1 MSSTESASPASGV
14 SLDRSRSASPRPVI
28 VHIPRRF
35 TKTEWGGTE
44 TVIFHLVAELN
55 KIGYDSVIYTSDLL
69 AKAGGDDV
77 NGVRVKRFRGF
88 YPRWGLSR
96 AAKTQLDYRGG
107 NYFSLSLFFSLLFT
121 PRLCAIHLHTG
132 GFMGAMGRLV
142 ARLRRLPYVISIHGG
157 SLALPPEQMR
167 QLLAPL
173 AGSFNWGKA
182 LELIFPIKNVYR
194 DAAAILC
201 LSEEE
206 RRLNAEKYPRS
217 KVLSSPNG
225 VDSERFAAADGAAFR
240 AKYGL
245 AAETQMLLCVGSFH
259 EQKNQLALLEA
270 FRLLQGEKL
279 PNLRLVLIGVCYDES
294 YLQMLQERTH
304 ACGLEQSVVFIRD
317 LPYDSPDLANAFA
330 AADLFVLPSIYEPFG
345 IVVLEA
351 WSAHTPVVSGKLGGM
366 ADYGRDGEN
375 LCFADVQSPEDIAQ
389 KVAAVLTNPALAAR
403 LADGGKETAREY
415 SWAAIV
421 RRMLPLYGK
430 GDAEAAQ
437 SVEG

>member
-1 MSSTESASPASGV
+1 MSSAETASPASSG
-14 SLDRSRSASPRPVI
+14 SADQRRAALARPVV

-44 TVIFHLVAELN
+44 TVIYHLVAELN

-69 AKAGGDDV
+69 AEAGADKV
-77 NGVRVKRFRGF
+77 NGVRVRRFRGF

-107 NYFSLSLFFSLLFT
+107 NYFSLSLFFALLFT
-121 PRLCAIHLHTG
+121 RHLQAIHLHTG

-142 ARLRRLPYVISIHGG
+142 AKVRRVPYVISIHGG
-157 SLALPPEQMR
+157 SLALPAEQM
-167 QLLAPL
+167 QKLLAPL
-173 AGSFNWGKA
+173 KGSFNWGKV
-182 LELIFPIKNVYR
+182 LEVLFPIKNVYR
-194 DAAAILC
+194 DATAILC
-201 LSEEE
+201 LSEQE
-206 RRLNAEKYPRS
+206 RLLNAEKYPRS
-217 KVLSSPNG
+217 RVLSFPNG

-240 AKYGL
+240 AKYGI
-245 AAETQMLLCVGSFH
+245 AVDAPVLLCVGSFH

-270 FRLLQGEKL
+270 YRLLYQGSL
-279 PNLRLVLIGVCYDES
+279 PDARLVLIGVCYDES
-294 YLQMLQERTH
+294 YLQMLRERTH
-304 ACGLEQSVVFIRD
+304 AHALDQAVVFLRD

-375 LCFADVQSPEDIAQ
+375 LFFADVRSPEDIAQ
-389 KVAAVLTNPALAAR
+389 KAAAVLTDPALAAR
-403 LADGGKETAREY
+403 LADGGLETVSEY
-415 SWAAIV
+415 SWASIV
-421 RRMLPLYGK
+421 HRMTVLYDK
-430 GDAEAAQ
+430 VSADVFPTAK
-437 SVEG
+437 